1 MLDGCS
7 CDGEEPVRKQLQ
19 ERLAAGRLALATGL
33 SVVRRGTG
41 RLCSVCDHP
50 IGRNENEHEV
60 RSGGGD
66 TYGVAHAGCH
76 RIWREE
82 SRKLTPP
89 LR

>member
-1 MLDGCS
+1 MRKR
-7 CDGEEPVRKQLQ
+7 VR
-19 ERLAAGRLALATGL
+19 ERLSEGRLAVATGL

-60 RSGGGD
+60 RNGGGD
-66 TYGVAHAGCH
+66 TDAVAHAGCH

-82 SRKLTPP
+82 SRKLVPP
-89 LR
+89 LC